1 MGFAYS
7 TYLTRR
13 HFERSVLMTKDA
25 AMHSSTRAVRVG
37 GADIHVTEWGAGPP
51 VLLLHGNPDSGIMW
65 EGIAERKPDRRPS
78 RQPAPSL
85 THLEQLEAESIHIIR
100 EAVAESENPVMLYSI
115 GKDSSVLLQLALKAF
130 YPAKPPFPLLH
141 VDTTWK
147 FREMIAFRDARAR
160 ELGIDLIV
168 HVNQDGLARGI
179 NPVTSGSELHTD
191 VTKTQALRQALDHY
205 RFDAAFGGAR
215 RDEEKSRAKERV
227 FSFRNANHLWNPKRQ
242 RAEPWRIYN
251 GRKRRGESI
260 RVFPLSNWTE
270 LDVWFYIHQ
279 ERIPVVPLYFAAPRP
294 VVDRDGTLIMVDDE
308 RLPLA
313 PGESPQIKTVRF
325 RTLGCC

>member
-1 MGFAYS
+1 MEALS
-7 TYLTRR
+7 
-13 HFERSVLMTKDA
+13 SVIDCANDLIVQADEDA
-25 AMHSSTRAVRVG
+25 QTAS
-37 GADIHVTEWGAGPP
+37 
-51 VLLLHGNPDSGIMW
+51 
-65 EGIAERKPDRRPS
+65 
-78 RQPAPSL
+78 SL

-115 GKDSSVLLQLALKAF
+115 GKDSSVLLHLALKAF

-147 FREMIAFRDARAR
+147 FREMIAFRDVRVR
-160 ELGIDLIV
+160 ELGLDMIV
-168 HVNQDGLARGI
+168 HVNREGLARGI
-179 NPVTSGSELHTD
+179 DPIASGSEIHTD
-191 VTKTQALRQALDHY
+191 VMKTQALRQALDHH

-242 RAEPWRIYN
+242 RPEPWRIYN
-251 GRKRRGESI
+251 GRTRRGESM

-279 ERIPVVPLYFAAPRP
+279 EHIPVVPLYFAAPRP
-294 VVDRDGTLIMVDDE
+294 VVERDGALIMVDDE

-313 PGESPQIKTVRF
+313 SGERAQIRTVRF
-325 RTLGCC
+325 RTLGCYPLTGAVESTARTVPELIQETLASPYSERRGRVIDHDGAASVERKKQEGYF